1 MDDDDL
7 DLEAT
12 ASFSAILRPAAP
24 PPAVAEGIGPLEITF
39 HGFKTAAE
47 AGDVRAAY
55 RVGICLLEGRGCV
68 QDLQAALAWL
78 LRAADQRD
86 LDAQVMVASCYLRGV
101 GGPVN
106 VSGAVQWLEIAARH
120 GSAEAQFSLGDLHA
134 RGAGVKADKAAAAA
148 LWQDAAA
155 QGYARAQLNLALAY
169 VRGDGVPVDMPL
181 ALSWLTRAAD
191 SGYAK
196 AEYNLGQL
204 YLKGAPEWRNAEAA
218 RDYLRRA
225 ANRGFAQAQ
234 LAYGRVLQNADAPD
248 ALDWLR
254 KAAAQEL
261 GQAAFALAG
270 IFKSGG
276 CGEVS
281 NPAVAD
287 VWLRRAAELKYVP
300 AQFELGRQGL
310 SQTDDPL
317 RLAESVR
324 LIARAARKGHP
335 PACYTLSACYARG
348 LALEV
353 DNARAWAWLTLAA
366 QRGDARA
373 ELKLPELEA
382 RLDAEGLVRARDM
395 LGHLQPLLPPVKA

>member
-1 MDDDDL
+1 MKPVDMDDDDL

-12 ASFSAILRPAAP
+12 ASFSAVLRPAAP

-68 QDLQAALAWL
+68 QDLPAALAWL

-86 LDAQVMVASCYLRGV
+86 LDAQVMVASCYLRGE

-106 VSGAVQWLEIAARH
+106 VPAAVQWLEIAARH
-120 GSAEAQFSLGDLHA
+120 GSAEAQFSLGDLRA

-148 LWQDAAA
+148 LWQDAAE

-218 RDYLRRA
+218 RTTCGAPPTAALRRRSWPMGDCSRTPTLRTRWTGCGKPPRR
-225 ANRGFAQAQ
+225 NS
-234 LAYGRVLQNADAPD
+234 GRRLSRWRVSSS
-248 ALDWLR
+248 R
-254 KAAAQEL
+254 VAAA
-261 GQAAFALAG
+261 
-270 IFKSGG
+270 
-276 CGEVS
+276 
-281 NPAVAD
+281 
-287 VWLRRAAELKYVP
+287 R
-300 AQFELGRQGL
+300 
-310 SQTDDPL
+310 
-317 RLAESVR
+317 
-324 LIARAARKGHP
+324 
-335 PACYTLSACYARG
+335 
-348 LALEV
+348 
-353 DNARAWAWLTLAA
+353 
-366 QRGDARA
+366 
-373 ELKLPELEA
+373 
-382 RLDAEGLVRARDM
+382 
-395 LGHLQPLLPPVKA
+395 